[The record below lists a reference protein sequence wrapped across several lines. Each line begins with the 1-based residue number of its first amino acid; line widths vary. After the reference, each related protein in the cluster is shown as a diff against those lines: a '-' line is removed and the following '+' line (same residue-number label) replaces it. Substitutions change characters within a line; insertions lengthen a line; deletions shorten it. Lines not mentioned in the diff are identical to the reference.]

1 MTPENFNKVVHTRLN
16 KCVDTL
22 TTKAH
27 EYAPDED
34 RLSNFK
40 KAAALQSCTA
50 PRALMGMMSKHMVA
64 LADFCND
71 PTHFSIEQWREKLTD
86 NINYSLL
93 LEALVME
100 LMEVDPM

>member
-1 MTPENFNKVVHTRLN
+1 MSPEEFNKVVHTRLN
-16 KCVDTL
+16 YCVDIL
-22 TTKAH
+22 TARAH
-27 EYAPDED
+27 EYAPDRD

-50 PRALMGMMSKHMVA
+50 PRALMGMMSKHVVA

-71 PTHFSIEQWREKLTD
+71 PTHYSIEQWREKLTD

-93 LEALVME
+93 LEALMME
-100 LMEVDPM
+100 LFEIDPM